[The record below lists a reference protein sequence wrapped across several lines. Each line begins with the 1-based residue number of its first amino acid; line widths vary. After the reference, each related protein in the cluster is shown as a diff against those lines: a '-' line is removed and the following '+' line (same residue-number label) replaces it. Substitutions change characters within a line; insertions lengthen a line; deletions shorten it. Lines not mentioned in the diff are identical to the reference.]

1 VIFYR
6 IIKTAL
12 GSHALVQL
20 FIDEDIRQYSAYLQ
34 HHRQDEQDIIR
45 KSVLV
50 NHQAQHTQNKEYHS
64 QILQIGIHI

>member
-1 VIFYR
+1 MIFYR
-6 IIKTAL
+6 IVKTAL

-20 FIDEDIRQYSAYLQ
+20 FIDEDIRKNTAYLQ
-34 HHRQDEQDIIR
+34 HHSQNQQEILRQ
-45 KSVLV
+45 SVLV